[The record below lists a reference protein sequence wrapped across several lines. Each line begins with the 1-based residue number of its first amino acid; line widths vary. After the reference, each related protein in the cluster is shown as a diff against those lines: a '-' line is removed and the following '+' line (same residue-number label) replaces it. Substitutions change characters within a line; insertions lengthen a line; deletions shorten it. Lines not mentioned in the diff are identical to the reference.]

1 MSGQA
6 LSRKFLASISE
17 KSHIFALFEHLPGV
31 FFLVKDAQGR
41 FMGGNRALRERLGAP
56 DPDDFLGKTDADFVP
71 DHLVRAFQDDD
82 ALVLR
87 TGRPIVNRLESWLD
101 EQRQLQWFLTSK
113 LPVFGRNG
121 RPTGVMA
128 VIRRQEGGRSSPI
141 TGVAAAAVAHV
152 RAHLR
157 EPLSTRA
164 IAKAVGV
171 SERNLHR
178 KLVGA
183 LGFTPHEL
191 VLRER
196 TEAAARRL
204 ADSADPIADIAAE
217 QGFCDQS
224 AFTKHF
230 RLRTGLTPRRFRIR
244 HQGG

>member
-6 LSRKFLASISE
+6 LSRKFLASMSE
-17 KSHIFALFEHLPGV
+17 KSDIFALFEHLPGV

-56 DPDDFLGKTDADFVP
+56 APDDFLGKTDADFVP
-71 DHLVRAFQDDD
+71 DHLVRAFREDD

-113 LPVFGRNG
+113 LPVFGRAG
-121 RPTGVMA
+121 RPIGVMA
-128 VIRRQEGGRSSPI
+128 VIRRQQEGRSPPVA
-141 TGVAAAAVAHV
+141 GVAAAAVAYV

-183 LGFTPHEL
+183 LGLTPHGL

-204 ADSADPIADIAAE
+204 ADSEDSIADIAAE
-217 QGFCDQS
+217 HGFCDQS

-230 RLRTGLTPRRFRIR
+230 RMRTGLTPRNFRLR

>member
-1 MSGQA
+1 
-6 LSRKFLASISE
+6 
-17 KSHIFALFEHLPGV
+17 
-31 FFLVKDAQGR
+31 
-41 FMGGNRALRERLGAP
+41 MGGNRALRERLGAP

-87 TGRPIVNRLESWLD
+87 SGRPIVNRLESWLD

-113 LPVFGRNG
+113 LPVFGRDG
-121 RPTGVMA
+121 RAIGVMA
-128 VIRRQEGGRSSPI
+128 VIRRQEGGPSSPI
-141 TGVAAAAVAHV
+141 TGVAAAAVAYV

-157 EPLSTRA
+157 EPLSTGT

-204 ADSADPIADIAAE
+204 ADSADPLADIAAE
-217 QGFCDQS
+217 HGFCDQS
-224 AFTKHF
+224 AFTKQF
-230 RLRTGLTPRRFRIR
+230 RRRTGLTPRSFRIR